1 MAYGY
6 LGDRGT
12 WGNSPAFGS
21 ISDAQLDGQWK
32 QTIAGQAGGGLSIN
46 GPTAKSGGSSGSRSS
61 GSVSNTNQAAYD
73 PWSKYRGA
81 AGDELAKGKFGQ
93 ENDPS
98 TFYKDKL
105 QQMSSGEFNS
115 NDPSYK
121 WRFQQGQQAVERSL
135 AAKGFLGSGNAAIEL
150 QQYGQGAASQE
161 YGAQFDRMLKGL
173 AGVSQQYDSQQ
184 QRLMAMAGINLD
196 PTSSAKLDLQQQG
209 INNDYDVGMA
219 KAASG
224 AGGGSG
230 GGGSGQ
236 SVASGGG
243 TSWGSYWNAANA
255 NSAAQTQAGTDALG
269 NNSYSSMWGSRSSL
283 DVADELAAER
293 RLNAQYV

>member
-6 LGDRGT
+6 LGDRGN

-46 GPTAKSGGSSGSRSS
+46 GPTAKSGGGSSGSRSS

-81 AGDELAKGKFGQ
+81 AGDELAKGNFGQ

-219 KAASG
+219 NAASR
-224 AGGGSG
+224 SSNTG
-230 GGGSGQ
+230 GGGVVGATPGS
-236 SVASGGG
+236 GG
-243 TSWGSYWNAANA
+243 TSWSSYF
-255 NSAAQTQAGTDALG
+255 
-269 NNSYSSMWGSRSSL
+269 
-283 DVADELAAER
+283 AAEDA
-293 RLNAQYV
+293 NQAAMSQYGGGGTTSMFGTGSFYA